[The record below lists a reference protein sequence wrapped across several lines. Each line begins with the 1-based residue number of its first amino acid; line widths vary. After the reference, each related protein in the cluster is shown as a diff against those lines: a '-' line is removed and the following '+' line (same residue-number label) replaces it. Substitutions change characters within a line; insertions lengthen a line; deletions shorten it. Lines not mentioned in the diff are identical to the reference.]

1 VHLSSF
7 HPHAA
12 LLQRCPLTLKAPL
25 PSSHCRNKLA
35 PHMKVQLYVSS
46 NNQLVCLCCHILSRA
61 GLPAPA
67 GWVFDNGTV
76 IRMAAAPDG
85 APARIHMI
93 HPRAVSNPER
103 FVSPEVF
110 NEAMAGASL
119 VLPPQT
125 TVYVVRHGHAAH
137 NEPSASLQ
145 DAHDAHL
152 TATGT
157 QQAALAGSA
166 VNEDLLSVDMSA
178 LSLYSS
184 DLLRTMHTAAAILD
198 QLHACPLHLRPTHL
212 AVCIEAREN
221 TRPIGGVHH
230 WQVDNPL
237 RRVAIDPFCALEQLR
252 LLAPGKTDEQIE
264 RLRVENLPK
273 NDPLDWDK
281 CIKHVAHMEVDW
293 CEYERKVRSARAAGA
308 TFGDAAAETLFL
320 DVILGNAQ

>member
-1 VHLSSF
+1 
-7 HPHAA
+7 
-12 LLQRCPLTLKAPL
+12 
-25 PSSHCRNKLA
+25 
-35 PHMKVQLYVSS
+35 MKVQLYVSS
-46 NNQLVCLCCHILSRA
+46 NNQLVCLCSHVLSRA
-61 GLPAPA
+61 AAPLPS

-76 IRMAAAPDG
+76 IRMAAPPDC

-93 HPRAVSNPER
+93 HPRAVSNPDR
-103 FVSPEVF
+103 FVSPEAF
-110 NEAMAGASL
+110 NEAMARSSL

-125 TVYVVRHGHAAH
+125 TVYLVRHGHAAH
-137 NEPSASLQ
+137 NEPSASPQ

-157 QQAALAGSA
+157 EQARLAGVA
-166 VNEDLLSVDMSA
+166 VNEDLQGLDISA
-178 LSLYSS
+178 LAVFSS
-184 DLLRTMHTAAAILD
+184 DLLRTMQTAAAVLP
-198 QLHACPLHLRPTHL
+198 QLHACPQHLRPTQL

-237 RRVAIDPFCALEQLR
+237 RRVAIDPFCSLEQLR

-281 CIKHVAHMEVDW
+281 CIKSVAHLEIDW
-293 CEYERKVRSARAAGA
+293 REYESKVRRARAGGR
-308 TFGDAAAETLFL
+308 TFGDAASETLFL
-320 DVILGNAQ
+320 DIILRNAQ